1 MASKNKYED
10 ILKNVYQTY
19 DSSKCKVQLDKLKI
33 FICGGLVDIKQTTPP
48 SFRAWFFQEC
58 ANVAPEL
65 EALFIVAESFKDY
78 FRDNIYTDLLIF
90 EDDIASISSLIV
102 IFLES
107 PGSLV
112 EFGAFGGRAE
122 FYKKL
127 LVIVPDDADK
137 DSFINLGPLTHIKK
151 KCDTSVVF
159 YPFPKKG
166 VEYDK
171 EIVHTLIK
179 DTKNKLSRLDKT
191 QGFDKNNRAHVIL
204 LVLEIIRLSFP
215 VTLSEIESVLKAFNI
230 PSRKSYIKRYLYL
243 LEKLDYINF
252 YEYSTYKFYYPSNE
266 YIETPFIIFGKNDKN
281 IPFDE
286 GKHRAILL
294 QSYLDLNDD
303 ISQKRKSALKVIKNI
318 IGVS

>member
-1 MASKNKYED
+1 MTNKNKYED
-10 ILKNVYQTY
+10 ILKNVYQKY
-19 DSSKCKVQLDKLKI
+19 DSSKCKVLLDKLKV
-33 FICGGLVDIKQTTPP
+33 FVCGGLVDVKQTVPP

-58 ANVAPEL
+58 ANVDSKL
-65 EALFIVAESFKDY
+65 EPLLIVAESFKDY
-78 FRDNIYTDLLIF
+78 FKDDIYTDLLIF

-137 DSFINLGPLTHIKK
+137 DSFINLGPLTHIKR

-171 EIVHTLIK
+171 EIVHTLIN
-179 DTKNKLSRLDKT
+179 DTEKKLSRLDKT

-215 VTLSEIESVLKAFNI
+215 ITLTEIELTLQAFDISLNQ
-230 PSRKSYIKRYLYL
+230 SEVKRFLYL
-243 LEKLDYINF
+243 LEKLEYIRF
-252 YEYSTYKFYYPSNE
+252 YEYSTYKFYHPSNE
-266 YIETPFIIFGKNDKN
+266 YKETPFVKFGRNNNN
-281 IPFDE
+281 ISFDE
-286 GKHRAILL
+286 SGHKTMLL
-294 QSYLDLNDD
+294 QSYLDSYDD
-303 ISQKRKSALKVIKNI
+303 ISQKRKAALKFIKAKM
-318 IGVS
+318 GVL

>member
-19 DSSKCKVQLDKLKI
+19 DSSKCKVQLDKLKV
-33 FICGGLVDIKQTTPP
+33 FICGGLVDITQSTPP

-65 EALFIVAESFKDY
+65 EALLIVAESFKDY

-90 EDDIASISSLIV
+90 EDDIASISSLIL

-112 EFGAFGGRAE
+112 EFGTFGGRAE

-127 LVIVPDDADK
+127 LVIVPNDADK

-166 VEYDK
+166 VAYDK

-179 DTKNKLSRLDKT
+179 DTENKLSRLDKT

-215 VTLSEIESVLKAFNI
+215 ITLTEIELTLQAFDISLNQ
-230 PSRKSYIKRYLYL
+230 SEVKRFLYL
-243 LEKLDYINF
+243 LENLEYIKF

-266 YIETPFIIFGKNDKN
+266 YKETPFVKFGRNRSN

-286 GKHRAILL
+286 SGHKTMLL
-294 QSYLDLNDD
+294 QSYLNSNDD
-303 ISQKRKSALKVIKNI
+303 ISLKRKAALKFINTK